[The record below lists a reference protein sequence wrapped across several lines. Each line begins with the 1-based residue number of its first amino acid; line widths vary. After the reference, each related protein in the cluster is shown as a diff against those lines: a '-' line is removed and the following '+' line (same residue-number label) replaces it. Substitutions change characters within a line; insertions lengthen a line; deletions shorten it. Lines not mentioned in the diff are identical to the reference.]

1 MVIRSTQMQQ
11 IATISDARF
20 FNRVRQ
26 HVLDSHPDSCSRH
39 DESTLD
45 LLTWKAI
52 QIARYYGLF
61 DFTSA
66 AWFASAM
73 IEINPA
79 FYTQSSIDHWLRNVA
94 IPPEDR
100 VRIML
105 VKTTSIDW
113 AEARVIS

>member
-1 MVIRSTQMQQ
+1 MVIRSSQMQQ
-11 IATISDARF
+11 IATLSDARF

-26 HVLDSHPDSCSRH
+26 HVLDSHSDSCSRQG
-39 DESTLD
+39 ETALD

-52 QIARYYGLF
+52 QTARYYGLF

-79 FYTQSSIDHWLRNVA
+79 FFTQGSIDRWLRNIA
-94 IPPEDR
+94 IPPEER

-105 VKTTSIDW
+105 GKTTAVDW